1 MRSSATFFPLCL
13 DPLRK
18 IIFFFFPSS
27 LTHFSMGF
35 IIAQMMDEEATLTEI
50 QSIRQKMVEAYHIQ
64 RQYKTI
70 LDVISGER
78 IGYESQLTDLEK
90 STADSKLEASK
101 LKVSFSSFI

>member
-1 MRSSATFFPLCL
+1 
-13 DPLRK
+13 
-18 IIFFFFPSS
+18 
-27 LTHFSMGF
+27 MGF

-50 QSIRQKMVEAYHIQ
+50 QSI

-90 STADSKLEASK
+90 STADSKLEATK
-101 LKVSFSSFI
+101 LKVFLLFSISI

>member
-1 MRSSATFFPLCL
+1 M
-13 DPLRK
+13 
-18 IIFFFFPSS
+18 
-27 LTHFSMGF
+27 
-35 IIAQMMDEEATLTEI
+35 AQMMDDEATLTEI

-101 LKVSFSSFI
+101 LKVSFFFYLAFFFFFHFNIIIIIVYV

>member
-1 MRSSATFFPLCL
+1 
-13 DPLRK
+13 
-18 IIFFFFPSS
+18 
-27 LTHFSMGF
+27 
-35 IIAQMMDEEATLTEI
+35 MDEEATLTEI

-101 LKVSFSSFI
+101 LKVRSIVSFSSFFLQTSSFPIASAQRDDHTFTRT